1 MLKILKP
8 KNKKHSFFS
17 KKLCQGLTL
26 VEMLTVVSIL
36 VILSGIMF
44 ANYKNGNDALI
55 LDRVSQKLAQD
66 LRRTM
71 GMAISGQGLSANYN
85 AYGIYFN
92 TASNS
97 SYILFKNNT
106 NKGTGNF
113 TYSTSAPADSIFEII
128 NIEKGAKICELK
140 NNGTVIGS
148 GTISVA
154 AVPPT
159 PAVYMDSAVN
169 NDDIYIVIAPENETN
184 CSNPARKKVVKINNA
199 GRIDITN

>member
-1 MLKILKP
+1 MLKSFKP
-8 KNKKHSFFS
+8 KNKKYSFFS

-44 ANYKNGNDALI
+44 ANYKSGNDALI
-55 LDRVSQKLAQD
+55 LDRASQKLAQD

-71 GMAISGQGLSANYN
+71 GMSISGQGLSVNYN
-85 AYGIYFN
+85 AYGIYFS

-97 SYILFKNNT
+97 SYILFKNNA
-106 NKGTGNF
+106 NKGAGNF

-148 GTISVA
+148 GIISVA
-154 AVPPT
+154 AVPPAPT
-159 PAVYMDSAVN
+159 IYMDSAVN

-184 CSNPARKKVVKINNA
+184 CSNPVRKKVIKINNA